1 MIWMLNH
8 LSLSF
13 FSEREELSQRRTSIA
28 VLCGCGPNAQIVQH
42 SAENP
47 TSARCLNSA
56 HSCIYRVQMTR
67 SLRCLSGEPT
77 TFFEQARDPEGSLE
91 LYSGNSKGYILQP
104 STGETWK
111 IQASP

>member
-56 HSCIYRVQMTR
+56 HSMH
-67 SLRCLSGEPT
+67 LS
-77 TFFEQARDPEGSLE
+77 
-91 LYSGNSKGYILQP
+91 
-104 STGETWK
+104 
-111 IQASP
+111 SPDDQIPNMSER